1 MVIVGNMSNSDLLA
15 NNVARESTR
24 RKALDKVAS
33 RK

>member
-24 RKALDKVAS
+24 KALDKVAS